1 VTFNLR
7 LLIKKGRALQSPA
20 FFYAALWTPVSL
32 KESLLFPIMSI
43 EASRNQK
50 QNSKPKERIMSL
62 WTLACQ
68 VAAENA
74 AEVTQC
80 VAEILDRLEASSPEE
95 ELGLPSA
102 AE

>member
-1 VTFNLR
+1 
-7 LLIKKGRALQSPA
+7 
-20 FFYAALWTPVSL
+20 
-32 KESLLFPIMSI
+32 
-43 EASRNQK
+43 
-50 QNSKPKERIMSL
+50 MSL

-80 VAEILDRLEASSPEE
+80 VAEILDRLETSSPEE